1 MSPISPHPG
10 MLKRKEVTLTQLK
23 DNMAQSGAAETTQ
36 GPMVVGFIFNV
47 FLLGVVTTQCYI
59 YATTYKRDKLWIKCY
74 VSVLYL
80 LNILNTVFITIYLYT
95 SLIKNFGDAE
105 YLTHA
110 NWVFATDP
118 VLTGIIATQVQIF
131 FAWRVK
137 VLTRN
142 VWMGLIVAALGL
154 AGLGGSVASTAGVL
168 AHPAFAEF
176 QVFKSKHKTGFE
188 ASDLLVDR
196 IIRLTVQT
204 GAVTSLCAIIDLI
217 LFLVDPS
224 GLHLIFN
231 FALAKLY
238 TNTLMSSLNS
248 RQGWAFD
255 SMTNSNS
262 QKTGPTS
269 GGLATQTIGGT
280 SSNKKSNNVV
290 RVALQ
295 RPEVFVHVESH
306 ELQDVMTSR
315 TIPGDLE
322 AGSETEIDSKTVGAE
337 YDGNSWHD
345 SERKA

>member
-1 MSPISPHPG
+1 
-10 MLKRKEVTLTQLK
+10 
-23 DNMAQSGAAETTQ
+23 
-36 GPMVVGFIFNV
+36 
-47 FLLGVVTTQCYI
+47 
-59 YATTYKRDKLWIKCY
+59 
-74 VSVLYL
+74 
-80 LNILNTVFITIYLYT
+80 
-95 SLIKNFGDAE
+95 
-105 YLTHA
+105 
-110 NWVFATDP
+110 
-118 VLTGIIATQVQIF
+118 
-131 FAWRVK
+131 
-137 VLTRN
+137 
-142 VWMGLIVAALGL
+142 
-154 AGLGGSVASTAGVL
+154 
-168 AHPAFAEF
+168 
-176 QVFKSKHKTGFE
+176 
-188 ASDLLVDR
+188 
-196 IIRLTVQT
+196 
-204 GAVTSLCAIIDLI
+204 
-217 LFLVDPS
+217 
-224 GLHLIFN
+224 
-231 FALAKLY
+231 
-238 TNTLMSSLNS
+238 MSSLNS